1 MKRVY
6 IYNKYNRFWHWAQA
20 AFILFLAVTGFEIH
34 GSYHL
39 LGYENAVRLHNNTAF
54 ALMALIVMTVFWDF
68 ATGEWK
74 QYLPTLNMIKGQID
88 YYLTGIFRNAPHP
101 THKTRYN
108 KFNPLQ
114 RITYFGIK
122 VVILPV
128 MIISGL
134 IYYFKCCGLLP
145 GDGYISNGWIAG
157 IHLVGAF
164 FLIGFVLAHI
174 YLTTT
179 GYKPF
184 SSIKGMLFGWEE
196 MSDKEAEIALE
207 EGLKV
212 RLSEVVDSV
221 EGIEKKEQIVNDLLN
236 TVKKET
242 KK

>member
-20 AFILFLAVTGFEIH
+20 AFIIFLAVTGFEIH
-34 GSYHL
+34 GSYHI
-39 LGYENAVRLHNNTAF
+39 LGFENAIRLHNNTAF
-54 ALMALIVMTVFWDF
+54 ALIALIVMTVFWDL

-74 QYLPTLNMIKGQID
+74 QYIPTLDLIKGQID
-88 YYLTGIFRNAPHP
+88 YYITGIFKNAPHP
-101 THKTRYN
+101 THKTMYN

-134 IYYFKCCGLLP
+134 IYYLNCCDLLSIGGVTSPGL
-145 GDGYISNGWIAG
+145 IAG
-157 IHLVGAF
+157 IHMIGAF
-164 FLIGFVLAHI
+164 FLVGFIVIHV

-184 SSIKGMLFGWEE
+184 SSIKAMLFGWEE
-196 MSDKEAEIALE
+196 MSEHEAEIALD

-212 RLSEVVDSV
+212 KIEELVDGL
-221 EGIEKKEQIVNDLLN
+221 EGYNKKEHTVDELVKAVKKQIEK
-236 TVKKET
+236 
-242 KK
+242 

>member
-20 AFILFLAVTGFEIH
+20 AFIIFLAVTGFEVH

-39 LGYENAVRLHNNTAF
+39 FGYENAVRLHNNTAF
-54 ALMALIVMTVFWDF
+54 ALMTLIVMTVFWDF
-68 ATGEWK
+68 AIGEWK
-74 QYLPTLNMIKGQID
+74 QYIPSVHMIKGQID
-88 YYLTGIFRNAPHP
+88 YYITGIFKNAPHP

-128 MIISGL
+128 MIVSGL
-134 IYYFKCCGLLP
+134 VYYLKCCDVFTKNAVIP
-145 GDGYISNGWIAG
+145 SGWIAG
-157 IHLVGAF
+157 IHLLGAF
-164 FLIGFVLAHI
+164 FLIGFVIAHV

-184 SSIKGMLFGWEE
+184 SSIKAMLFGWEE
-196 MSDKEAEIALE
+196 MSEKEAEIALE

-212 RLSEVVDSV
+212 RLTEVVGSV
-221 EGIEKKEQIVNDLLN
+221 EGVEQKEQIVNELLK

>member
-20 AFILFLAVTGFEIH
+20 AFIIFLAVTGFEIH
-34 GSYHL
+34 GSYHI
-39 LGYENAVRLHNNTAF
+39 LGYEDAVRLHNNTAF

-74 QYLPTLNMIKGQID
+74 QYIPTLDMIKGQID
-88 YYLTGIFRNAPHP
+88 YYIVGIFKNAPHP

-128 MIISGL
+128 MIVSGL
-134 IYYFKCCGLLP
+134 IYYLNCCDLLSTN
-145 GDGYISNGWIAG
+145 IKASLSLIAG
-157 IHLVGAF
+157 IHLIGAF
-164 FLIGFVLAHI
+164 FLIGFVVAHI

-179 GYKPF
+179 GFKPL
-184 SSIKGMLFGWEE
+184 SSIKAMLFGWEE
-196 MSDKEAEIALE
+196 MSDHEADVALE

-212 RLSEVVDSV
+212 KLTELVGGLEGYEGKEKSVD
-221 EGIEKKEQIVNDLLN
+221 DLVDK
-236 TVKKET
+236 VKKEIE
-242 KK
+242 K

>member
-20 AFILFLAVTGFEIH
+20 AFIIFLAVTGFEVH

-39 LGYENAVRLHNNTAF
+39 LGYERAVQLHNNTAF
-54 ALMALIVMTVFWDF
+54 ALIGLIIMTVFWDF
-68 ATGEWK
+68 AVGEWK
-74 QYLPTLNMIKGQID
+74 QYIPSLKNIKGQID
-88 YYLTGIFRNAPHP
+88 YYITGIFKNAPHP

-122 VVILPV
+122 VIILPV
-128 MIISGL
+128 MIITGL
-134 IYYFKCCGLLP
+134 TYYFICCNIIEK
-145 GDGYISNGWIAG
+145 DGKVPLDGVAG

-164 FLIGFVLAHI
+164 FLVGFVVAHV

-184 SSIKGMLFGWEE
+184 SSIKAMLFGWEE
-196 MSDKEAEIALE
+196 MSEEEAEIALE

-212 RLSEVVDSV
+212 RLTEVVDSV
-221 EGIEKKEQIVNDLLN
+221 EMEEKEQIVDDLLKN
-236 TVKKET
+236 VKKET